1 MREIFRIGITPD
13 FYTDVKGLFEE
24 ELERMLGGRP
34 GIEYAPMPPQ
44 PSKLATPEA
53 LAEFD
58 GVLALSLAFTRE
70 SLRGVE
76 RLAVVARW
84 GVGYDKI
91 DVAALTEADVALAI
105 TPGAV
110 RRPVAE
116 AILTLVFALS
126 KNLFA
131 LDRATREGRWR
142 RELPGPAFDLA
153 GSVLGSLGCG
163 NIAREMFRLARPL
176 GFARLIACDPFV
188 KPEEVAELGVEL
200 VDMDT
205 LFRESDYLAVNIPL
219 NESTRGLI
227 GERHFRLMKPTAF
240 FINTA
245 RGAIVDHAA
254 LVRALTERWI
264 RGAGIDVFPAEPPPK
279 DDPLFA
285 LDNVIL
291 APHALAWTAGLFRDN
306 TREACRNLLA
316 VARGNPPESLVN
328 PEVLARPGFQRKL
341 ARFREDS

>member
-1 MREIFRIGITPD
+1 MKPVFRIGITPD

-24 ELERMLGGRP
+24 ELERMLGGEA
-34 GIEYAPMPPQ
+34 GVEYAPMPPQ
-44 PSKLATPEA
+44 PGKLATPEA
-53 LAEFD
+53 LNQFD
-58 GVLALSLAFTRE
+58 GVLALSLRFTRE

-116 AILTLVFALS
+116 AILTFIFALS
-126 KNLFA
+126 KNLRQ
-131 LDRATREGRWR
+131 LDAATRAGRWR
-142 RELPGPAFDLA
+142 DALPGPAFDLA
-153 GSVLGSLGCG
+153 GRVLGSLGCG
-163 NIAREMFRLARPL
+163 NIARQMFRLARSL

-188 KPEEVAELGVEL
+188 RPEEAAELGVEL
-200 VDMDT
+200 VDEET
-205 LFRESDYLAVNIPL
+205 LFRESDYLTVNIPL
-219 NESTRGLI
+219 NEATRGLI
-227 GERHFRLMKPTAF
+227 GERHFRSMKPTAF

-245 RGAIVDHAA
+245 RGAIVDHTA
-254 LVRALTERWI
+254 LVRALRERWI
-264 RGAGIDVFPAEPPPK
+264 RGAGIDVFPTEPPPA
-279 DDPLFA
+279 DDPLFG

-291 APHALAWTAGLFRDN
+291 APHALAWTEGLLRDN

-316 VARGNPPESLVN
+316 VARGRPPDSVVN
-328 PEVLARPGFQRKL
+328 REVLARPGFERKL
-341 ARFREDS
+341 ARFRGET